1 MKAFDK
7 LITYNHKNKCQ
18 KTTNMRTGELIQIV
32 LDNQNYMMVFGG
44 ISMAATLI
52 GLGLKLRRKCF

>member
-1 MKAFDK
+1 
-7 LITYNHKNKCQ
+7 
-18 KTTNMRTGELIQIV
+18 MRTGELIQIV